1 MGSRLIKAIRATH
14 EPGRRY
20 QWYHFVREAAT
31 ECCAGT
37 VAATVA
43 HESAD
48 HRARTS
54 LDEVAGPYGPPMA
67 RGSERIYVQSALRQ
81 RSLRPRRMSLQI
93 AALRLLAFVV
103 FLLLWWAASV
113 FSGSSLIPTP
123 LATAQAAGKLFAQER
138 IYRATLESLSIY
150 AAGYATAAIIAIP
163 LGLVMGGFRILGRT
177 LDVYVNALS
186 ATPRVA
192 FIPLIIGLLGLGFNA
207 KVSVVF
213 LGAVVPILLNTYVG
227 VLNADGELVE
237 MVRSTGAKRWQI
249 FGRIL
254 LPGAMPFIMVGL
266 RLGATI
272 GLINTVVAE
281 LYTAINGLG
290 GLLAIYGNTFQMAPY
305 FVVVFILS
313 LIGVTVTQFI
323 SLVEARMDK
332 WRYRDS

>member
-1 MGSRLIKAIRATH
+1 
-14 EPGRRY
+14 
-20 QWYHFVREAAT
+20 
-31 ECCAGT
+31 
-37 VAATVA
+37 
-43 HESAD
+43 
-48 HRARTS
+48 
-54 LDEVAGPYGPPMA
+54 
-67 RGSERIYVQSALRQ
+67 
-81 RSLRPRRMSLQI
+81 MSLQI
-93 AALRLLAFVV
+93 VALRMLAFVV

-113 FSGSSLIPTP
+113 FGGSSLVPTP
-123 LATAQAAGKLFAQER
+123 LATAEAAVRLLAQER
-138 IYRATLESLSIY
+138 IYRATLESLSVY
-150 AAGYATAAIIAIP
+150 AAGYAIAALVAIP

-213 LGAVVPILLNTYVG
+213 LGAVIPILLNTYVG

-237 MVRSTGAKRWQI
+237 MVRSTGANRLQT

-254 LPGAMPFIMVGL
+254 LPGAMPFIIVGL

-281 LYTAINGLG
+281 LYTAISGLG

-305 FVVVFILS
+305 FVVVLILA
-313 LIGVTVTQFI
+313 LIGVTVTQLL
-323 SLVEARMDK
+323 SLLESRMDK
-332 WRYRDS
+332 WRYRDT

>member
-1 MGSRLIKAIRATH
+1 MSHGPPH
-14 EPGRRY
+14 GPM
-20 QWYHFVREAAT
+20 VREA
-31 ECCAGT
+31 
-37 VAATVA
+37 
-43 HESAD
+43 
-48 HRARTS
+48 
-54 LDEVAGPYGPPMA
+54 
-67 RGSERIYVQSALRQ
+67 ERMYVQCALGQ
-81 RSLRPRRMSLQI
+81 RSLRPWRMSLQI
-93 AALRLLAFVV
+93 VALRLLAFVV

-113 FSGSSLIPTP
+113 FSGSTLVPTP
-123 LATAQAAGKLFAQER
+123 LATAEAAGKLFGQER

-150 AAGYATAAIIAIP
+150 ASGFTVAAIVAIP
-163 LGLVMGGFRILGRT
+163 LGLIMGGFRILGRT
-177 LDVYVNALS
+177 LNVYVNALS

-207 KVSVVF
+207 KVTVVF

-237 MVRSTGAKRWQI
+237 MVRSTGANRAQI
-249 FGRIL
+249 FGKIL

-281 LYTAINGLG
+281 LYTAISGLG

-305 FVVVFILS
+305 FVVVFILA
-313 LIGVTVTQFI
+313 LIGVSVTQVLGVI
-323 SLVEARMDK
+323 EARMDK